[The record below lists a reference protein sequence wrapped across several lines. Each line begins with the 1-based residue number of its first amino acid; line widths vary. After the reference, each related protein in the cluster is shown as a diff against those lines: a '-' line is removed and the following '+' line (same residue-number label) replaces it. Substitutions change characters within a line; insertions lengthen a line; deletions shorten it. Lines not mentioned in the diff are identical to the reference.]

1 MLTQIIWD
9 KVQVFDPLITITLYR
24 YKTSKNLLNSTIQ
37 CNLHYTCTCITMQ
50 TENLIL
56 KTDFKS

>member
-24 YKTSKNLLNSTIQ
+24 YTTSKNLLNSTI
-37 CNLHYTCTCITMQ
+37 
-50 TENLIL
+50 
-56 KTDFKS
+56 